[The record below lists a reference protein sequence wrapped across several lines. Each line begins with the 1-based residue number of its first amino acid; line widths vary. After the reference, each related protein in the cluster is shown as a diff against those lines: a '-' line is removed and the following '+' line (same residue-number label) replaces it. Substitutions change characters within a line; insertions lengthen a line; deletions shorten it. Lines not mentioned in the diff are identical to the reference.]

1 MALPQQV
8 VEQLNQESTR
18 TPGWSSGLILFSGS
32 ILFVVL
38 LIYGGLRFGYETY
51 LNGQNKSLSAQADKV
66 AQSVSP
72 ADEANLVKFY
82 SQISNLESLIKNH
95 VFFSQFLTWLERN
108 TEANIYYN
116 NLTFASGNQVTL
128 AGIAKTSADVT
139 QQIAIF
145 EADPNVSLVSL
156 SNVAFSPTANTW
168 VFNVVLTLQRD
179 TVFLWNSDL
188 SSSAPISSLSAPT
201 VSTTTVSA
209 SSPVAA
215 TTTMATTTEVAP
227 GTITTTP

>member
-32 ILFVVL
+32 ILFIVVF
-38 LIYGGLRFGYETY
+38 IYAGLRFGYEEY
-51 LNGQNKSLSAQADKV
+51 LTGQNKSLSAQADKV
-66 AQSVSP
+66 GQSVTP

-116 NLTFASGNQVTL
+116 NISFASGNQVTL
-128 AGIAKTSADVT
+128 AGIAKTSGDVT
-139 QQIAIF
+139 QQIAVF
-145 EADPNVSLVSL
+145 EADPKVSLVSL
-156 SNVAFSPTANTW
+156 SSVSFSTTANAW
-168 VFNVVLTLQRD
+168 VFNVVLTMQRD
-179 TVFLWNSDL
+179 AVFLLNSDL
-188 SSSAPISSLSAPT
+188 SSGTPIPSLA
-201 VSTTTVSA
+201 TTTISA
-209 SSPVAA
+209 SSPSIVPAAA
-215 TTTMATTTEVAP
+215 TTTPVAPATTTAP
-227 GTITTTP
+227 ITTTP